1 MDTPTTGKEKA
12 PTRMMSLQSGRECL
26 GRAIGAGSKKVRLSN
41 TDPPSRRLTRL
52 SPKTNAMGNVPAA
65 QLVEPQANSVH
76 TILAQRSEVSPKG
89 MFGVWKSCG
98 RYLSQK

>member
-12 PTRMMSLQSGRECL
+12 PARMMPLQSGRECL
-26 GRAIGAGSKKVRLSN
+26 GRAIGVGSKKVRLSN
-41 TDPPSRRLTRL
+41 TDPPSRMLTRL
-52 SPKTNAMGNVPAA
+52 SPKTNAMDNVPAV
-65 QLVEPQANSVH
+65 QLVGPQVNSVR

-89 MFGVWKSCG
+89 MSGAWKSCG